1 MISLVEWLIQI
12 PLLIQVI
19 GIPLLV
25 SLWHGNTNEN
35 SQLWIGFAG
44 GAYSPYS
51 AGICTSRINSKWYVE
66 LPTGILTAYNDNAW
80 HHVAVTRNG
89 STASIYV
96 DGALRST
103 ASISG
108 SLNTSYGSYEAFIG
122 FMIMVVVDLMGF
134 TKDMLV
140 ISASTKE

>member
-1 MISLVEWLIQI
+1 MISLWRYGSILNTTLDSSYWNPI
-12 PLLIQVI
+12 
-19 GIPLLV
+19 V
-25 SLWHGNTNEN
+25 SFPWHGNTNEN

-51 AGICTSRINSKWYVE
+51 AGELHSRIKTASGIVE

-96 DGALRST
+96 DGALK
-103 ASISG
+103 A
-108 SLNTSYGSYEAFIG
+108 LHQYQ
-122 FMIMVVVDLMGF
+122 VH
-134 TKDMLV
+134 
-140 ISASTKE
+140 